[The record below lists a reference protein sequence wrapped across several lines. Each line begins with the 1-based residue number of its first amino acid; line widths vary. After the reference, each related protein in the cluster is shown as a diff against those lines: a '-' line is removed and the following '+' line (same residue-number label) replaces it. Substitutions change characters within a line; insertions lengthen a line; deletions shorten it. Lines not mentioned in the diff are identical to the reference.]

1 METKDKVA
9 AKATKWKE
17 RGFMNRQHY
26 INWLYFNGL
35 ADETRL
41 YDDVYQD
48 PFTGKVVNIMDGIK
62 EEGEE

>member
-1 METKDKVA
+1 
-9 AKATKWKE
+9 
-17 RGFMNRQHY
+17 MNRQHY
-26 INWLYFNGL
+26 INWLYFNSL

-48 PFTGKVVNIMDGIK
+48 PFTGKVVNIMEGIT